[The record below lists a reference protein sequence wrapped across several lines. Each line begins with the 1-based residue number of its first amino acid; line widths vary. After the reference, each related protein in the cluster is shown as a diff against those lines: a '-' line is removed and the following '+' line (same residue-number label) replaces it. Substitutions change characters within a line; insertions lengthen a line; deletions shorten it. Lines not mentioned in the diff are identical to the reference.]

1 MCTDIVFVNV
11 ENLRELPLFNSSQ
24 GTTDFGHHNARV
36 GTIRYM
42 APEVLSQS
50 INCQDFEALKRQ
62 PFQILNPALQ
72 CIRWLLLHI

>member
-1 MCTDIVFVNV
+1 MIHYKLV
-11 ENLRELPLFNSSQ
+11 LFNSSQ

-50 INCQDFEALKRQ
+50 INCQDFEALKH
-62 PFQILNPALQ
+62 ADM
-72 CIRWLLLHI
+72 